1 MNHLKYHLTPAAENC
16 YPHFR
21 PAAPSS
27 AGIGL
32 RWIGPGITLLPGEST
47 GLQDLGV
54 ALDMSEMPPCV
65 ALLLP
70 RSSMSVQGLGLRNT
84 VGVIGQDYKDTLK
97 ANLENRSQ
105 NTPIRILPGQRILQ
119 FVVMLVLR
127 PPLIASPTP
136 FAVTRGGFGST
147 GSA

>member
-1 MNHLKYHLTPAAENC
+1 MDLKYHLTPAAENC
-16 YPHFR
+16 YAYFH
-21 PAAPSS
+21 PATPSS
-27 AGIGL
+27 AGIDL
-32 RWIGPGITLLPGEST
+32 RWIGPEITLLPGEST

-70 RSSMSVQGLGLRNT
+70 RSSLGVQGLALRNT
-84 VGVIGQDYKDTLK
+84 AGVIDQDYKDTLK

-105 NTPIRILPGQRILQ
+105 NTPIHILPGQRILQ
-119 FVVMLVLR
+119 LIVMPVLR
-127 PPLIASPTP
+127 PLLTASPVP

-147 GSA
+147 GSV